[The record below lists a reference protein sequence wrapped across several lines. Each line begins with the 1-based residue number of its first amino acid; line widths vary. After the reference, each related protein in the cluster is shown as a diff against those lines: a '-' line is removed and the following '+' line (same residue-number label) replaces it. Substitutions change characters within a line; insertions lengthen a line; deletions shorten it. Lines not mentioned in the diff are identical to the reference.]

1 MRPRVSIRGRPSVR
15 WSVRPSVSMKN
26 DLLQFRQC
34 WTRKKEG
41 QGRTRNEEAGAT
53 TSVKKVVKRMKNE
66 KVARGRIIDPRGL
79 DLIFF
84 FRFDF
89 FAPPLTLERDR
100 IVWIFIFLSFCCN
113 FVTIRNIDQNGLHC
127 NTNCFFFL
135 KIFQIRW
142 SFRRLH

>member
-1 MRPRVSIRGRPSVR
+1 
-15 WSVRPSVSMKN
+15 MKN

-41 QGRTRNEEAGAT
+41 QGGTRNKEAGAT

-66 KVARGRIIDPRGL
+66 KVARGRIVDPRGL
-79 DLIFF
+79 VLIFF

-100 IVWIFIFLSFCCN
+100 IV
-113 FVTIRNIDQNGLHC
+113 
-127 NTNCFFFL
+127 
-135 KIFQIRW
+135 
-142 SFRRLH
+142 